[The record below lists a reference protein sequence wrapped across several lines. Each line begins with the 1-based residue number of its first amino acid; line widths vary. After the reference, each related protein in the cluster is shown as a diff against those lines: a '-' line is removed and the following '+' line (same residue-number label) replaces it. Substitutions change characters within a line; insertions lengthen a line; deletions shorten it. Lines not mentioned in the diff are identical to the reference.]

1 MIKVIVVENHLMNYL
16 NSRQDDNP
24 ALFVSLKKPYNR
36 LGISGVERRIRKL
49 GNLSKIKKVHPHKFR
64 RTLATNLSER
74 GMSLNEIKVI
84 LGHANINTTMLYIC
98 VSDRRVN
105 NSYDRYC

>member
-1 MIKVIVVENHLMNYL
+1 MLLLYL
-16 NSRQDDNP
+16 
-24 ALFVSLKKPYNR
+24 SLKKR
-36 LGISGVERRIRKL
+36 LTTSGLRSILKTIESRSGVS
-49 GNLSKIKKVHPHKFR
+49 NVHPHRFR

-98 VSDRRVN
+98 VSDRRIN